1 MEALVQCTNFAKKR
15 KMKYPF
21 PLPHTISNPLGEVLI
36 FKAIE
41 IEDGVKKMIVQNKVE
56 PGAGPPFHVHFKQD
70 ESLTVTKGRMGY
82 QIDGQEEK
90 FLQEGESIIFRKGEM
105 HRFWNAGD
113 DTLECTGWVK
123 PANSL
128 DYFLTGFYNSV
139 TKSGK
144 AEGDPF
150 DSAFLMT
157 RYKSEY
163 DVKVIPPFV
172 KKFIFPITVFVGK
185 LLGKYKHFK
194 DAPAPVK

>member
-1 MEALVQCTNFAKKR
+1 
-15 KMKYPF
+15 MKYPF
-21 PLPHTISNPLGEVLI
+21 DYPHSISNHLGEVLI
-36 FKAIE
+36 FHSVE
-41 IEDGVKKMIVQNKVE
+41 TEDGVKKMIVQNKLK

-90 FLQEGESIIFRKGEM
+90 FLHEGERVVFRRGEM

-113 DTLECTGWVK
+113 GFLECSGWVK

-128 DYFLTGFYNSV
+128 DYFLDGIYRSMD
-139 TKSGK
+139 KAGK

-150 DSAFLMT
+150 DSAYLIN

-163 DVKVIPPFV
+163 DLKDIPSFV
-172 KKFIFPITVFVGK
+172 KKVIFPITVFIGS

-194 DAPAPVK
+194 DAPEPIK